1 MKRISLFGLI
11 GIMLLLLGVFIGCEE
26 GVDPEAQV
34 GYIELNFNV
43 NGIVEANNY
52 FFMGNNTTDS
62 TYFRIESR
70 TGDAIKNRNSGN
82 FLSPLL
88 NVGEWDCDLYELNQA
103 YSADDPPDSTIILRS
118 HLNIQ
123 VTLEPDETEQVT
135 VTLTP

>member
-26 GVDPEAQV
+26 GVDPEAQG

-62 TYFRIESR
+62 TYFRMATRIGID
-70 TGDAIKNRNSGN
+70 TKNRNSGY
-82 FLSPLL
+82 LVSPLL